1 MVNLKKKKKHMV
13 NLTFLSVQVVL
24 TWEKKDQLHKL
35 DISFLQSKCNF
46 KWYLVQSLFSNF
58 CSSIYS
64 FDNNAVQFSMY

>member
-1 MVNLKKKKKHMV
+1 MVNLT
-13 NLTFLSVQVVL
+13 TFLSVQVVL

-58 CSSIYS
+58 GSSIYS
-64 FDNNAVQFSMY
+64 FDNSAVQFSMY